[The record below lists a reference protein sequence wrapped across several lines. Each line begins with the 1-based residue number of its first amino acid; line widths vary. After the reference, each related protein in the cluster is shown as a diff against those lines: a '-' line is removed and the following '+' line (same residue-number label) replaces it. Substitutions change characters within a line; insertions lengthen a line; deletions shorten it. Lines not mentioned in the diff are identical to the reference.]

1 MISPARHG
9 ISISNNHAF
18 RVAFNARLIEAGVDG
33 NERCLVLGHSMQT
46 NERHYS
52 FSDKRRINDVK
63 NKLSGLKN
71 VL

>member
-1 MISPARHG
+1 M
-9 ISISNNHAF
+9 F
-18 RVAFNARLIEAGVDG
+18 AFNARLIEAGVDG
-33 NERCLVLGHSMQT
+33 NVRCLVLGHSMQT